1 MARVMTSGMVKTE
14 EIGLSAAK
22 LPQRVMPWEKVQR
35 LSGSGLSLD
44 RLGLRYSPT
53 PSRDGPCAKG

>member
-1 MARVMTSGMVKTE
+1 MARVTPSGMVKTE

-35 LSGSGLSLD
+35 LSGGGVLM
-44 RLGLRYSPT
+44 RL
-53 PSRDGPCAKG
+53 KI